1 MEEVMEVW
9 LLNAAHMKAVP
20 GRKTDVRDAEW
31 IAQLLEHGLLAP
43 SFVPPP
49 GIRSLRM
56 LTRYRVQLMGDRT
69 RECIRL
75 EMMLE
80 DASIKLSSVA
90 STLTTVSAR
99 AMLAAMIA
107 GERDPLVLA
116 ELAKGKMRRKIPD
129 LAQALEGHFD
139 AHHAQL
145 ARSILNRLDMV
156 EQDLVEADEAIT
168 VACAPWAHQ
177 IELLQT
183 IPSVGERVA
192 QVIVAETGADMS
204 RFPSA
209 AHLASWAGL
218 APSVYQSAGRTR
230 PSGTRHGN
238 KWLCAMLVESAGS
251 VGRMKGKNYLAA
263 QHARLTKRRGAG
275 RAQVA
280 VAHSILVCAYHMLKN
295 DEPYLDVGADWLARR
310 NQYTGTTCRAPPDA
324 LPRTPWPGLFTG
336 LWELTATAE
345 ITITDPAALQAAAR
359 ADEGVVIAA
368 SGGDLGLDDAEGEAP
383 DTAPG
388 DDVFDALAW
397 LIWPSHGLEGALE
410 AGALRMLSVESE
422 ARGDSVDHGTATW
435 SVTAKLTDVQA
446 LRRLAARACPDEATE
461 ISASLAVAWQRAADP
476 FAPLR
481 SVAGITWKPG
491 RVLVEHLPARANR
504 NP

>member
-1 MEEVMEVW
+1 MEVLFERVAGLDVGKDSVTVCVRTPGARRGRHTETRTFKTTTGSLRVMRDWLAECGVTIAAMESTSTYWKPPFYCLEEVMEVW

-31 IAQLLEHGLLAP
+31 IAQLLEHGLLKP

-49 GIRSLRM
+49 AIRSLRM

-156 EQDLVEADEAIT
+156 EQDLTEVDEAIR
-168 VACAPWAHQ
+168 VACQPWAHQ

-183 IPSVGERVA
+183 IPGVGERVA

-251 VGRMKGKNYLAA
+251 VRRMTGKNYLAA

-280 VAHSILVCAYHMLKN
+280 VAHSILVCAFHMLKN
-295 DEPYLDVGADWLARR
+295 DEPYRDLGADWLARR
-310 NQYTGTTCRAPPDA
+310 NDEAHTRRLVAQ
-324 LPRTPWPGLFTG
+324 
-336 LWELTATAE
+336 
-345 ITITDPAALQAAAR
+345 LQR
-359 ADEGVVIAA
+359 LGHTVVI
-368 SGGDLGLDDAEGEAP
+368 DP
-383 DTAPG
+383 
-388 DDVFDALAW
+388 
-397 LIWPSHGLEGALE
+397 
-410 AGALRMLSVESE
+410 
-422 ARGDSVDHGTATW
+422 
-435 SVTAKLTDVQA
+435 
-446 LRRLAARACPDEATE
+446 
-461 ISASLAVAWQRAADP
+461 VA
-476 FAPLR
+476 
-481 SVAGITWKPG
+481 
-491 RVLVEHLPARANR
+491 
-504 NP
+504 

>member
-1 MEEVMEVW
+1 MVAAADWEGSWVGMEVLFERVAGLDVGKDSVTVCVRTPGARRSRHAETRTFKSTTGSLRVMRDWLGECGVTIAAMESTSTYWKPPFYCLEEVMEVW

-156 EQDLVEADEAIT
+156 EQDLAEADEAIT
-168 VACAPWAHQ
+168 VACQPWAHQ

-183 IPSVGERVA
+183 IPGVGERVA
-192 QVIVAETGADMS
+192 QVIVAETGADVAL
-204 RFPSA
+204 P
-209 AHLASWAGL
+209 L
-218 APSVYQSAGRTR
+218 
-230 PSGTRHGN
+230 
-238 KWLCAMLVESAGS
+238 
-251 VGRMKGKNYLAA
+251 
-263 QHARLTKRRGAG
+263 RGAPGLLG
-275 RAQVA
+275 RASTLGVPVSGPHPALRYPARQQVA
-280 VAHSILVCAYHMLKN
+280 VRDAGRVRRL
-295 DEPYLDVGADWLARR
+295 GRADAGQELSRGPAR
-310 NQYTGTTCRAPPDA
+310 PPDQAPRARSGTGRGRALDPGVRLPHAQERRA
-324 LPRTPWPGLFTG
+324 LPRPRCGLVGPPQRRGPHTPPRR
-336 LWELTATAE
+336 
-345 ITITDPAALQAAAR
+345 PA
-359 ADEGVVIAA
+359 
-368 SGGDLGLDDAEGEAP
+368 
-383 DTAPG
+383 
-388 DDVFDALAW
+388 
-397 LIWPSHGLEGALE
+397 
-410 AGALRMLSVESE
+410 
-422 ARGDSVDHGTATW
+422 
-435 SVTAKLTDVQA
+435 
-446 LRRLAARACPDEATE
+446 
-461 ISASLAVAWQRAADP
+461 
-476 FAPLR
+476 
-481 SVAGITWKPG
+481 
-491 RVLVEHLPARANR
+491 
-504 NP
+504 

>member
-1 MEEVMEVW
+1 MEVLFERVAGLDVGKDSVTVCVRTPGARRGRHAQTRTFKTTTGSLRVMRDWLTECGVTIAAMESTSTYWKPPFYCLEEVMEVW

-49 GIRSLRM
+49 VIRSLRM

-183 IPSVGERVA
+183 IPGVGERVA

-251 VGRMKGKNYLAA
+251 VGRMKGKNYLAD

-280 VAHSILVCAYHMLKN
+280 VAHSILVCAYHMLKK
-295 DEPYLDVGADWLARR
+295 DEPYRDLGADWLARR
-310 NQYTGTTCRAPPDA
+310 NQEAHTRRLVAQLERLGHT
-324 LPRTPWPGLFTG
+324 
-336 LWELTATAE
+336 
-345 ITITDPAALQAAAR
+345 
-359 ADEGVVIAA
+359 VVI
-368 SGGDLGLDDAEGEAP
+368 DP
-383 DTAPG
+383 
-388 DDVFDALAW
+388 
-397 LIWPSHGLEGALE
+397 
-410 AGALRMLSVESE
+410 
-422 ARGDSVDHGTATW
+422 
-435 SVTAKLTDVQA
+435 
-446 LRRLAARACPDEATE
+446 
-461 ISASLAVAWQRAADP
+461 VA
-476 FAPLR
+476 
-481 SVAGITWKPG
+481 
-491 RVLVEHLPARANR
+491 
-504 NP
+504 